1 MLLVMH
7 QLLAAALVR
16 PSLPSRCAVS
26 MSVSPSDDLL
36 PGFRLSG
43 VVQGT
48 EDDEEL
54 SLWLGDY
61 KLERRNIPGQPRNP
75 RKLLREVMGRP
86 AYRHEELPSRWLVWN
101 GARWIGMLTEDLPW
115 GFGIMQELGRSEYD
129 RAQDPNMKYSTV
141 SLPMDVASPAE
152 AGQQPCEWCVASR
165 GEWLEAPGLRCEA
178 MSEAELEAAA
188 DERRSKRRSRG
199 PSNEDGAFL
208 EVCHCV
214 ACDRQGA
221 DLTLKMFR
229 QLGADAVP
237 TPTKGTCGGGPMV
250 YIGMSDLK
258 LGGLSYGTGT
268 YRKPW
273 RVSTALQAAEVLAEA
288 DASST
293 PIPSSL
299 VAAYDRLLK
308 SYSTSSR
315 RPDPREALALAESA
329 LADQSVWEGFPLA
342 LSAALTRRGQLRLQ
356 VEPDDWAR
364 AEQDARAAISLDAT
378 AESPRWLLAEILW
391 RSKRKDDAEK
401 ELDELRKL
409 LFDRRD
415 EIERKRAK
423 LSGALRTD
431 EFESLVIGLPRRR
444 REAIEQEKRR
454 LAFAPPLPLVE
465 AESVNVAAQTTIIE
479 QEVVQAEDE
488 VRVQAD

>member
-1 MLLVMH
+1 MH

-258 LGGLSYGTGT
+258 LGGSH
-268 YRKPW
+268 
-273 RVSTALQAAEVLAEA
+273 TARERTENRGGSA
-288 DASST
+288 
-293 PIPSSL
+293 P
-299 VAAYDRLLK
+299 R
-308 SYSTSSR
+308 SR
-315 RPDPREALALAESA
+315 RPKYSQRRMPAARRFRPRWWPRTTAFS
-329 LADQSVWEGFPLA
+329 S
-342 LSAALTRRGQLRLQ
+342 LTRRH
-356 VEPDDWAR
+356 
-364 AEQDARAAISLDAT
+364 LDAQIR
-378 AESPRWLLAEILW
+378 ERRSPW
-391 RSKRKDDAEK
+391 
-401 ELDELRKL
+401 
-409 LFDRRD
+409 
-415 EIERKRAK
+415 
-423 LSGALRTD
+423 
-431 EFESLVIGLPRRR
+431 PRV
-444 REAIEQEKRR
+444 
-454 LAFAPPLPLVE
+454 PLPISRCGR
-465 AESVNVAAQTTIIE
+465 ASHS
-479 QEVVQAEDE
+479 
-488 VRVQAD
+488 RSRRP